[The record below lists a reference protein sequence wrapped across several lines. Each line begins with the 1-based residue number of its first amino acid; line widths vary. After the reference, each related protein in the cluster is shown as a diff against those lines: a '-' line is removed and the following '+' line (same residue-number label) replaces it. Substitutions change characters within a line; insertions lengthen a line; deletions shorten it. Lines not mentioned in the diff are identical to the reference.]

1 MARAVT
7 GKALPE
13 KGQSKRANKGTHIA
27 NQVVRLGTCTALN
40 LAALC
45 TQDQTYSHTHE
56 TQPRRRGRRPCTRSA
71 AEFPKA
77 RAAAYRSELLQRSR
91 AQIEMRTSLL
101 AVQIGCSGRCQVLR
115 HAISVCHGLL

>member
-45 TQDQTYSHTHE
+45 TQDQTYSHTH
-56 TQPRRRGRRPCTRSA
+56 
-71 AEFPKA
+71 
-77 RAAAYRSELLQRSR
+77 
-91 AQIEMRTSLL
+91 
-101 AVQIGCSGRCQVLR
+101 
-115 HAISVCHGLL
+115 

>member
-71 AEFPKA
+71 A
-77 RAAAYRSELLQRSR
+77 RVSES
-91 AQIEMRTSLL
+91 A
-101 AVQIGCSGRCQVLR
+101 GRRLSFG
-115 HAISVCHGLL
+115 ASPTFAGSD